1 MAFRGKSVSTEQ
13 VILRFVSRSNWIL
26 LGGATVVSLLLA
38 SFPFALG
45 VVSGGLLVSMN
56 FYLLRRTLS
65 NSLDP
70 HNLVSHNVILGKYY
84 IRFTISG
91 FIIFLLISQHVV
103 NPLGLF
109 VGLSVT
115 VASVFLAT
123 VYVSARIRS
132 KEAT

>member
-1 MAFRGKSVSTEQ
+1 M
-13 VILRFVSRSNWIL
+13 L
-26 LGGATVVSLLLA
+26 LGGAAVVSLLLT

-45 VVSGGLLVSMN
+45 VVSGGLLVSVN
-56 FYLLRRTLS
+56 FYLLRRTLK

-70 HNLVSHNVILGKYY
+70 HNLVSHNAILGQYY

-91 FIIFLLISQHVV
+91 IIIFLLISQHVV

-109 VGLSVT
+109 VGLSVI
-115 VASVFLAT
+115 VASVLLAT
-123 VYVSARIRS
+123 VYVCARIGS